1 MGVRTVYCKCVF
13 IYAHVCVCQYICMKE
28 NSNNHDKI
36 LMLVLETLVANSCT
50 TTPSHSQWYDMVAII
65 IIVGPNDID
74 CFTFELSDTT

>member
-1 MGVRTVYCKCVF
+1 
-13 IYAHVCVCQYICMKE
+13 MKE

-65 IIVGPNDID
+65 IIIVRRNDID
-74 CFTFELSDTT
+74 GFTFELSDTT